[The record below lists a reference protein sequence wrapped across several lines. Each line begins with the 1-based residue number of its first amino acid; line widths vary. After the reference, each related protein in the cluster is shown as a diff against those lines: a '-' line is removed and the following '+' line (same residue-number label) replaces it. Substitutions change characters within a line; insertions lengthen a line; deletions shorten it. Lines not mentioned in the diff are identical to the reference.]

1 MTTYDLHEQALKKVN
16 ELGLTKDDLIV
27 LTGLSNATITKFMK
41 NKPVESSICKIYDR
55 VIKL

>member
-1 MTTYDLHEQALKKVN
+1 MTTYDLHEQALKKVT
-16 ELGLTKDDLIV
+16 ELGLTKNDVIE

-55 VIKL
+55 VMKL